1 MLHIATNE
9 IKQIFKTVPA
19 DFKILNDAVDNEV
32 FKNTKFNTFNPK
44 VNNLKKKILDVT
56 TLIPVNQYNAD

>member
-9 IKQIFKTVPA
+9 IKQIFKTVPS

-56 TLIPVNQYNAD
+56 TLIPINQYNAD

>member
-19 DFKILNDAVDNEV
+19 DFKILNDAAATAITATV
-32 FKNTKFNTFNPK
+32 
-44 VNNLKKKILDVT
+44 
-56 TLIPVNQYNAD
+56 